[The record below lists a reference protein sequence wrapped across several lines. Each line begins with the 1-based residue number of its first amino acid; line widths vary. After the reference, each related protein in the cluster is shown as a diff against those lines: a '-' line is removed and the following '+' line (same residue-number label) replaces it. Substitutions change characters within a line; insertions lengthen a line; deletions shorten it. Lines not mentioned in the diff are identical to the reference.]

1 MADMEHIKHTGG
13 IANFIFFIC
22 PLGKNP
28 FLGEVSALHPPEH
41 IFVRM
46 HFSKSGDGHAVDN
59 LVPWIFLDWLLFL
72 IIALDSATR
81 FAVEHTWCASWGIDS
96 PTAIDAVILWV
107 NGSDP
112 LWVEQR
118 KAAEAAH
125 LPPGGLPAR
134 YVAQRFTAHDE
145 LQWLVRSIDRFA
157 PWVHTIHLVVDH
169 QLPSWLANGH
179 GPHNVFANNS
189 PSIVAQGNTMG
200 VTPVGAGKQIARG
213 NTHWTE
219 EVLSGRQLCCTEGG
233 IPIRVHTH
241 SELIRWGYH
250 SYNSA
255 AIQLHLHNI
264 RGLSRRWV
272 LFDDDQL
279 LLRSTAPSDFFGAD
293 GEPLLAGDPSGEIR
307 VSRCNNFDTASIWW
321 FGISRS
327 YELVLEHTQ
336 TPERGRRE
344 PLRWVLPNHVPIA
357 VDTLQWQAMVSAYV
371 DLDELTA
378 SPFRRCGDLQ
388 PQALY
393 ALHEAARAAGQR
405 PRAISPATKCEWNP
419 NRPGESLEM
428 LRKQMQ
434 AGKLPNN
441 CCIQQYYRELY
452 QELLP
457 QILGILPPTG
467 PIR

>member
-1 MADMEHIKHTGG
+1 
-13 IANFIFFIC
+13 
-22 PLGKNP
+22 
-28 FLGEVSALHPPEH
+28 
-41 IFVRM
+41 M
-46 HFSKSGDGHAVDN
+46 HFSKSGDGHGPSDN

-112 LWVEQR
+112 AWVEQR
-118 KAAEAAH
+118 KAAEAVH

-157 PWVHTIHLVVDH
+157 PWVRTIHLVVDN
-169 QLPSWLANGH
+169 QLPSWLAKAPEGAKTGSTRRDSGDDGKH
-179 GPHNVFANNS
+179 PW
-189 PSIVAQGNTMG
+189 G
-200 VTPVGAGKQIARG
+200 VCDSQEPCG
-213 NTHWTE
+213 
-219 EVLSGRQLCCTEGG
+219 LTEGG

-255 AIQLHLHNI
+255 AIQMHLHNI
-264 RGLSRRWV
+264 RGLSRRWILV
-272 LFDDDQL
+272 DDDQL

-293 GEPLLAGDPSGEIR
+293 GEPLLASGSPKGEIR
-307 VSRCNNFDTASIWW
+307 VERCDNFDTGLIWW

-327 YELVLEHTQ
+327 YELVLEHA
-336 TPERGRRE
+336 RRE
-344 PLRWVLPNHVPIA
+344 ALRWVLPDHAIIA
-357 VDTLQWQAMVSAYV
+357 VDTLQWQAMVNTYV

-393 ALHEAARAAGQR
+393 ALHEAARRGSLE
-405 PRAISPATKCEWNP
+405 RAISPATKCEWAENS
-419 NRPGESLEM
+419 PGESLER
-428 LRKQMQ
+428 LRKQMH
-434 AGKLPNN
+434 AGKLPNY
-441 CCIQQYYRELY
+441 CCIQQYSRELY

-457 QILGILPPTG
+457 QILGRKG
-467 PIR
+467 G

>member
-1 MADMEHIKHTGG
+1 
-13 IANFIFFIC
+13 
-22 PLGKNP
+22 
-28 FLGEVSALHPPEH
+28 
-41 IFVRM
+41 M

-59 LVPWIFLDWLLFL
+59 LVPWVFLDWLLFL

-112 LWVEQR
+112 AWVEQR
-118 KAAEAAH
+118 KAAEAVH

-157 PWVHTIHLVVDH
+157 PWVRTIHLVVDH
-169 QLPSWLANGH
+169 QLPSWLAKAPEGAKT
-179 GPHNVFANNS
+179 GSTQSKDPWS
-189 PSIVAQGNTMG
+189 KYY
-200 VTPVGAGKQIARG
+200 AGKQIARG
-213 NTHWTE
+213 NTHNTHWEE

-255 AIQLHLHNI
+255 AIQMHLHNI
-264 RGLSRRWV
+264 RGLSRRWILV
-272 LFDDDQL
+272 DDDQL

-293 GEPLLAGDPSGEIR
+293 GEPLLAPGNPSGEIR
-307 VSRCNNFDTASIWW
+307 VERCDNFDTGLIWW

-327 YELVLEHTQ
+327 YELVLEHT
-336 TPERGRRE
+336 RRE
-344 PLRWVLPNHVPIA
+344 NLRWVLPSHVPIA
-357 VDTLQWQAMVSAYV
+357 VDTLQWQAMVNTYV
-371 DLDELTA
+371 QLDELTA

-393 ALHEAARAAGQR
+393 ALHEAARRGSLE
-405 PRAISPATKCEWNP
+405 RAISPATKCEWAENS
-419 NRPGESLEM
+419 PGESLER
-428 LRKQMQ
+428 LRKQMN
-434 AGKLPNN
+434 AGKLPNY
-441 CCIQQYYRELY
+441 CCIQQYSRELY

-457 QILGILPPTG
+457 QILGRKG
-467 PIR
+467 G